1 MKLPLFSNPLTY
13 AALKGVNLQ
22 CLHQL
27 GRFTLIITLH
37 NFFTGP
43 SGEAPG
49 GDTGSGD
56 QAPPTSLLE
65 LGLSDSEPKQVPSDS
80 DVLAILSSA
89 HKSSST
95 VTSENLRH
103 VQKVG
108 HHTAGREKGRQRDK
122 VAHSSK
128 VGRGQSTMYI
138 VRLSGQ
144 V

>member
-1 MKLPLFSNPLTY
+1 MFKVEILENAWSYPF
-13 AALKGVNLQ
+13 LKSTHMWSTQ
-22 CLHQL
+22 M
-27 GRFTLIITLH
+27 FTPVWKITLH
-37 NFFTGP
+37 HFFTGP
-43 SGEAPG
+43 SGEALG

-108 HHTAGREKGRQRDK
+108 HHAAGREKGRQRDK

-128 VGRGQSTMYI
+128 VHRQRSK
-138 VRLSGQ
+138 
-144 V
+144 